1 MTQFRRPLAIALLLL
16 SAPFAASAGDGDAPA
31 SSVSWEVSAVSDYL
45 FRGASQ
51 TNEKAT
57 LQGTLTWTSASGLY
71 AGSFASGVDFG
82 EDSPDIEVDYFV
94 GYGFDAS
101 DKVNIDIALNRY
113 TYPGAS
119 EMAYNELITTATIA
133 ENWALSVGYT
143 NDVWGSGTSG
153 WYYGV
158 GHDWALPNDF
168 TLSANVGR
176 SVFADAEVGKGL
188 HRLGRGHRPQLRAGR
203 TFRWATTAS
212 TSTGHDNFGQL
223 ADRPLD
229 ADGEV
234 RALKQRPANEK
245 RRREAPFS

>member
-1 MTQFRRPLAIALLLL
+1 MTLFRRPLALALLLL
-16 SAPFAASAGDGDAPA
+16 SVPFAASAGEDDAPA

-51 TNEKAT
+51 TDEKAT
-57 LQGTLTWTSASGLY
+57 VQGSLTSTSASGLY
-71 AGSFASGVDFG
+71 VGSFASGVDFG

-143 NDVWGSGTSG
+143 NDVWGSGTTG
-153 WYYGV
+153 WFYGV
-158 GHDWALPNDF
+158 SRDWALPNEI

-176 SVFADAEVGKGL
+176 SVFADAEVAADYTDWGVGIGRSFGPAEVSLGYYGVDGKG
-188 HRLGRGHRPQLRAGR
+188 R
-203 TFRWATTAS
+203 
-212 TSTGHDNFGQL
+212 DNFGQL
-223 ADRPLD
+223 ADSRLLLTVKF
-229 ADGEV
+229 A
-234 RALKQRPANEK
+234 R
-245 RRREAPFS
+245 

>member
-1 MTQFRRPLAIALLLL
+1 MTQVRRPLAIALMLL

-51 TNEKAT
+51 TDEKAT

-71 AGSFASGVDFG
+71 VGSFASGVDFG

-94 GYGFDAS
+94 GYGFDAT
-101 DKVNIDIALNRY
+101 DKVNIDVVLNRY

-119 EMAYNELITTATIA
+119 EMAYNELVTTATIA

-143 NDVWGSGTSG
+143 NDVWGSGTTG
-153 WYYGV
+153 WYYGMS
-158 GHDWALPNDF
+158 HDWALPKDL

-176 SVFADAEVGKGL
+176 SVFSDSDVAADYTDWGVGLSRSFGPADVSLGYYGVDGKG
-188 HRLGRGHRPQLRAGR
+188 R
-203 TFRWATTAS
+203 
-212 TSTGHDNFGQL
+212 DNFGQL
-223 ADRPLD
+223 ADSRVMLTVKF
-229 ADGEV
+229 A
-234 RALKQRPANEK
+234 R
-245 RRREAPFS
+245 